1 MFEPQP
7 DVTCQTTGRCV
18 RRPASGVR
26 RPARNETPEQPTKFS
41 MDENFGDFI
50 VH

>member
-7 DVTCQTTGRCV
+7 DVTCQTTGRC
-18 RRPASGVR
+18 VR